1 MAEYYHTNI
10 LLTNGNLI
18 QEPVGEE
25 LNFHSSALR
34 ETCRLFDGLSVA
46 VEVEVV
52 SRTRECLEFELEVR
66 VRERRS
72 CSLKW

>member
-25 LNFHSSALR
+25 LNFHSPDLILILRTIALI
-34 ETCRLFDGLSVA
+34 GN
-46 VEVEVV
+46 VV
-52 SRTRECLEFELEVR
+52 I
-66 VRERRS
+66 
-72 CSLKW
+72 

>member
-25 LNFHSSALR
+25 LNFHSSDLAEFLPLATSTNQR
-34 ETCRLFDGLSVA
+34 FVISVRNLKKHLSRA
-46 VEVEVV
+46 
-52 SRTRECLEFELEVR
+52 
-66 VRERRS
+66 
-72 CSLKW
+72 